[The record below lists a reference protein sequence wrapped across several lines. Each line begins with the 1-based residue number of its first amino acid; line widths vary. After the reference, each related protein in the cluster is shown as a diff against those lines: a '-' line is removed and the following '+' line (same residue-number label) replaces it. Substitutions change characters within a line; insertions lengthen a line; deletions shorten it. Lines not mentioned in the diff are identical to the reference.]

1 MGRDVACV
9 LTMAIY
15 SLQMMLL
22 SSFRFL
28 YSLLGMIFAALLI
41 IVTVSN
47 NFTPSMSVLLV
58 GLVVVLVFSIGSQN
72 GLG

>member
-28 YSLLGMIFAALLI
+28 YSLLGMICAALLI

>member
-28 YSLLGMIFAALLI
+28 YSLLGMICAALLI

-58 GLVVVLVFSIGSQN
+58 GLVVVLVFLIGSQN